1 VVTADELMMKRVI
14 RLTFALVAL
23 CCAGA
28 EAEARQAATP
38 ATVAPGAAEP
48 AVEFASG
55 RLKTYALRLRPGQD
69 LRRELEKFAKE
80 QRLEAGLI
88 LTAVGSL
95 TKAAIRL
102 ADQSEATQFE
112 GKFEIVSLVGTLSP
126 DGPHLHISLSDK
138 TGRTIGG
145 HLVEGCTVY
154 TKVELVIGEMEGV
167 RFTREQDAQSG
178 YKELRVTRRAARRSR
193 R

>member
-1 VVTADELMMKRVI
+1 MNKRVK
-14 RLTFALVAL
+14 RLTLALLAL
-23 CCAGA
+23 CFASA
-28 EAEARQAATP
+28 VAEARQTP
-38 ATVAPGAAEP
+38 PTTVAPKAAEP
-48 AVEFASG
+48 AEEFASG

-80 QRLEAGLI
+80 QKLEAGLV

-95 TKAAIRL
+95 TKASLRL

-145 HLVEGCTVY
+145 HLVEGCIIY
-154 TKVELVIGEMEGV
+154 TTVELVIGEIEGV